1 MKGLE
6 LAEQFYIKE
15 GKPLLESEFQAV
27 LPYLAA
33 GMFGAGSENLGF
45 DDEISRDHDFEPG
58 FCLFLPSEDVVDRK
72 TAFLLERAYNKL
84 PKEFQGFQRSLLN
97 PAGGHRHGIFR
108 TREFFRNLL
117 GMENGVLP
125 MEGWLQI
132 PTEYLLEATNGKIFE
147 DHLGE
152 VTAIRTYLK
161 NMPADAKYKRLA
173 GHIFMMYEA
182 GEYNYPRILAHGEEL
197 AAHESLQKFV
207 YHAMNILFL
216 LKNEYMPYY
225 KWSYRAL
232 RETLQMPEAE
242 MSFRELLMTENKND
256 QIEKK
261 LQIIK
266 DTEKLVLE
274 LSGEDITKNFEE
286 LSYAFNQKIQDP
298 EIRNLNLLYCV

>member
-15 GKPLLESEFQAV
+15 GKPVLEREFQEA

-33 GMFGAGSENLGF
+33 GLCGAGSENLGF
-45 DDEISRDHDFEPG
+45 DDDISRDHDFEAG
-58 FCLFLPSEDVVDRK
+58 FCIFLPGEDVVDRR
-72 TAFLLERAYNKL
+72 TAFFLERAYNKL

-108 TREFFRNLL
+108 TWEFFSDLV
-117 GMENGVLP
+117 GMEDGELP
-125 MEGWLQI
+125 MEAWLQI
-132 PTEYLLEATNGKIFE
+132 PTEYLLEATNGKIF
-147 DHLGE
+147 DDPYGE
-152 VTAIRTYLK
+152 VTKIREYLK
-161 NMPADAKYKRLA
+161 NMPRDAKYKRLA
-173 GHIFMMYEA
+173 GHIFMMYES
-182 GEYNYPRILAHGEEL
+182 GEYNYPRILLHGETL
-197 AAHESLQKFV
+197 AAQESLQKFV

-232 RETLQMPEAE
+232 RETLEMPQVE

-286 LSYAFNQKIQDP
+286 LSYEFNKKIQDP